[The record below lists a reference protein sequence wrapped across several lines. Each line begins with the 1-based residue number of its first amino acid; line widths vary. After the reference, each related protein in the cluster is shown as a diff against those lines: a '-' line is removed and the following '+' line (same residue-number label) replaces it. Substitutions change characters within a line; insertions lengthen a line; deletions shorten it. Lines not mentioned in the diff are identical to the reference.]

1 MFSFFISVR
10 NITVMNLKPVT
21 RLTCGLIITCVLL
34 PVVASFSQSLDGKQ
48 FAAVIKEL
56 ASDGLGVEEYQVRIS
71 RNTITDIQSL
81 THKIVHRPGTLV
93 RQMAT
98 VLMSDS

>member
-1 MFSFFISVR
+1 
-10 NITVMNLKPVT
+10 MNLKPVT
-21 RLTCGLIITCVLL
+21 RLIFGLIIACVLL

-56 ASDGLGVEEYQVRIS
+56 ASGGLGVDEYQVRIS

-81 THKIVHRPGTLV
+81 TNRMVHRPGTLD

-98 VLMSDS
+98 ILISDSWTI